1 MTRINYLKEQIAR
14 TERLA
19 KTILDEETAN
29 RLRAFA
35 AECRAELIVLSLRA
49 AA

>member
-1 MTRINYLKEQIAR
+1 MARINYLKEQIAR

-19 KTILDEETAN
+19 KSTLDEDTVS

-35 AECRAELIVLSLRA
+35 AECRAELIVLTLRA